1 MEEDYE
7 KMLDEAMEKV
17 PETTTK
23 QARFEIPKVDI
34 DVSGNQTT
42 LKNLKSIANDLGR
55 DPDHLMKYLLNELGT
70 AGHREEARGVFQGK
84 FDESEVQERIDEYT
98 DVYVLCSECG
108 RPDTE
113 IIKEEGVTMLK
124 CDACGA
130 RSSIRGS

>member
-1 MEEDYE
+1 MEEEYE
-7 KMLDEAMEKV
+7 KMLDEAMEEI
-17 PETTTK
+17 PETTA
-23 QARFEIPKVDI
+23 QEARFEVPSVDV

-84 FDESEVQERIDEYT
+84 FDDSEVQERIDEYT
-98 DVYVLCSECG
+98 DEYVLCSECG
-108 RPDTE
+108 RPDTN

-130 RSSIRGS
+130 RSSVRGS